1 MLKITDSSVWEV
13 ALSPGG
19 YMLPVVARSQGGA
32 VLVAQHQLELWRK
45 AGNSQGYCSVNQAIS
60 PRFKY
65 SVLVGTYD
73 TEI

>member
-1 MLKITDSSVWEV
+1 MKIADSSVWEV

-32 VLVAQHQLELWRK
+32 LLVAIEQLKLWK
-45 AGNSQGYCSVNQAIS
+45 QAGVTYYTINRAIS

-73 TEI
+73 KEI